1 MWNKEAVSGQQSAVG
16 DSGILFMVSAP
27 SGAGKTTLCRKAV
40 DYFHD
45 LRHSVSYTTR
55 SPRDGERDGIDYH
68 FITKETFHKMI
79 NGGEFLEWAEVHG
92 NRYGTSFNETK
103 KLLACGL
110 DIILDIDVQGAR
122 QIKLQIVNFKFQ
134 IPGVFIFVL
143 PPSLE
148 DCEKR
153 IRNRGKDSYEA
164 ILSRLENARNEIKE
178 MFWYEYVIINE
189 NLEDAFE
196 RLKSVIIAER
206 SKRERMMG
214 KLKGLYPTFLKE

>member
-1 MWNKEAVSGQQSAVG
+1 MNNTKEVRSN
-16 DSGILFMVSAP
+16 GILFIVSAP

-55 SPRDGERDGIDYH
+55 SPRDGEKDGIDYH
-68 FITKETFHKMI
+68 FITKEAFQEMI
-79 NGGEFLEWAEVHG
+79 NKGEFLEWAEVHG

-103 KLLACGL
+103 KLLAGGL
-110 DIILDIDVQGAR
+110 DIILDVDVQGAR
-122 QIKLQIVNFKFQ
+122 QIKLQIS
-134 IPGVFIFVL
+134 GVFIFVL

-153 IRNRGKDSYEA
+153 IKNRGKDSYEA
-164 ILSRLENARNEIKE
+164 ILNRLENARNEIKE

-196 RLKSVIIAER
+196 RFKSVIIAER

-214 KLKGLYPTFLKE
+214 RLKGLYPTFLKE